1 MVVSGRLDGLAGRE
15 EEGLRGLG
23 EQQGQP
29 R

>member
-1 MVVSGRLDGLAGRE
+1 MVVSGRLEGLVGRE
-15 EEGLRGLG
+15 EKGLRGLG